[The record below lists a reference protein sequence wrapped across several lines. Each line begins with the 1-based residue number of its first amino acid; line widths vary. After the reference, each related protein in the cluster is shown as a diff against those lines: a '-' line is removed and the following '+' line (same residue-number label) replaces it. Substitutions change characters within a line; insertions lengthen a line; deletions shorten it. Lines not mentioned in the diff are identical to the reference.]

1 MRRKDPRPAMSGM
14 SYDDYRHE
22 THLASVIAARRP
34 FGAGGEARAPP
45 SRVTPSPARAAGQ
58 SPAAPVTD
66 VFLSLS
72 LSSQPVEMFCSRVK
86 LSTATNGLVILLRT
100 FLLLRTSVSPP
111 PNECFS
117 SSERV
122 FLLLRTPPFRTF
134 LLLRTPPFRTFLRT
148 PLRTPLLYVRLLRL
162 LPSFLRL
169 LPSFLRLLP
178 DHDDDP
184 RRFHLV
190 RRDRRRG
197 GGLSD
202 GQALLRQRMRR
213 TSASPVRCYAM
224 SAIGYSTLHRL
235 HPGGR
240 GQPMSSLS
248 LVLRGR

>member
-111 PNECFS
+111 PNAS

-122 FLLLRTPPFRTF
+122 FLLLRTSVSPPPNAAFASSSERRLSERFSSF
-134 LLLRTPPFRTFLRT
+134 LIPS
-148 PLRTPLLYVRLLRL
+148 YVRLLRL
-162 LPSFLRL
+162 LPSFH
-169 LPSFLRLLP
+169 LPRP
-178 DHDDDP
+178 
-184 RRFHLV
+184 
-190 RRDRRRG
+190 
-197 GGLSD
+197 
-202 GQALLRQRMRR
+202 
-213 TSASPVRCYAM
+213 
-224 SAIGYSTLHRL
+224 
-235 HPGGR
+235 
-240 GQPMSSLS
+240 
-248 LVLRGR
+248 

>member
-1 MRRKDPRPAMSGM
+1 
-14 SYDDYRHE
+14 
-22 THLASVIAARRP
+22 
-34 FGAGGEARAPP
+34 
-45 SRVTPSPARAAGQ
+45 
-58 SPAAPVTD
+58 
-66 VFLSLS
+66 
-72 LSSQPVEMFCSRVK
+72 MFCSRVK
-86 LSTATNGLVILLRT
+86 LSTATNGLVILLRV

-148 PLRTPLLYVRLLRL
+148 PLLPHPFLRPPPSPPSL
-162 LPSFLRL
+162 LPSP
-169 LPSFLRLLP
+169 PSTFH

-235 HPGGR
+235 HLGGR